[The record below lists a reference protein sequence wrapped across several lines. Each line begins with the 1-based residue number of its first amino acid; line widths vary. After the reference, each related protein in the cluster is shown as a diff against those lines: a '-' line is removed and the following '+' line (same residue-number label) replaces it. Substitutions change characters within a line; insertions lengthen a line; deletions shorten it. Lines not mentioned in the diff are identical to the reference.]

1 MYPTVAQSNFVKNEP
16 FSLNNQHDDCGN
28 VMSETKYPSVKIV
41 EVLYQQLELKARTE
55 FEINNGEGKNV
66 QIVHVPE

>member
-16 FSLNNQHDDCGN
+16 FSLYNQHDDCVN

-41 EVLYQQLELKARTE
+41 EILYQ
-55 FEINNGEGKNV
+55 
-66 QIVHVPE
+66 